1 MALADDIKALLLK
14 NGGELKEK
22 KNATKYSVVVAERKA
37 FLSTKKLEYKASFRV
52 DENSKK
58 VLFSEMLGE
67 KGAGISSGGDFDG
80 TPGFG
85 FKTETYKTSGGAREG
100 SIKEQSDLF
109 GKKYDYNF
117 DFNNIRPGVKELVE
131 KAGYAFEF
139 SLKV

>member
-1 MALADDIKALLLK
+1 MALADDIKELLLK
-14 NGGELKEK
+14 NGGELKK
-22 KNATKYSVVVAERKA
+22 KNVTKYSVVVAERKA

-52 DENSKK
+52 DETSKK

-85 FKTETYKTSGGAREG
+85 FKTETYKTGGGAREG
-100 SIKEQSDLF
+100 SVKEQSDLF

-117 DFNNIRPGVKELVE
+117 DFNNIRPGVKKLAE

-139 SLKV
+139 SLKL